1 MLLPCQDL
9 LILDQQVGNNNT
21 KEHEKE
27 DNSKR
32 VNLIHEI
39 TGYTFHDPS
48 LLQQAFTH
56 HSYEEDGSC
65 ASLERLAYVGDS
77 VLNLLIANEQYLSY
91 PDLDPGRLT
100 RLRAVNV
107 DTEKLARV
115 ALKHELHKLLRHNK
129 ILLSVQIKEFRNAIV
144 EYPLHS
150 SGLIDAP
157 KVLADIVE
165 SLIGAIFVD
174 SNSSTDTT
182 WKVVK
187 NLLEP
192 IITPSDIPTHP
203 VVKLRELCQ
212 RKGFTLEIRDFWKE
226 SGEIEVVVDEEDVVG
241 KAKYSAKR
249 VIAMNRAALDAYN
262 KIVEKNS
269 WP

>member
-1 MLLPCQDL
+1 MELDKDQMLLPCQDL
-9 LILDQQVGNNNT
+9 VIVEQGNS
-21 KEHEKE
+21 KEE
-27 DNSKR
+27 NSKR
-32 VNLIHEI
+32 VKSI
-39 TGYTFHDPS
+39 TGYTFRDPI

-56 HSYEEDGSC
+56 HSYEDGSC

-77 VLNLLIANEQYLSY
+77 VLNLLIAKEQYSLY

-115 ALKHELHKLLRHNK
+115 ALKHDLHKLLCHNK
-129 ILLSVQIKEFRNAIV
+129 ILLSVQIKEFTNAIV

-165 SLIGAIFVD
+165 SLIGAIFID
-174 SNSSTDTT
+174 SNSSLDTT

-192 IITPSDIPTHP
+192 IITPSDLPTHP

-212 RKGFTLEIRDFWKE
+212 RKGFTLEIRDFWKV
-226 SGEIEVVVDEEDVVG
+226 SGEIEVVVDEDVVG

-262 KIVEKNS
+262 KIVEKIHGLDVKLV
-269 WP
+269 